1 MSFLQHLW
9 YSFLSLHPWGYV
21 STAAV
26 ALVVFIKR
34 KAIGAAMSE
43 AWKAVKEK
51 FFTWLSK
58 NLPNQ
63 RPTNEK
69 TYKGVFMGY
78 YQYSN
83 PPHEWFFTLV
93 ENGTEHKVPT
103 MRSNLLSGV
112 QQGTFTE
119 IDTQVLPGAKVEVI
133 RRVRVRPKTT

>member
-1 MSFLQHLW
+1 MS
-9 YSFLSLHPWGYV
+9 
-21 STAAV
+21 A
-26 ALVVFIKR
+26 
-34 KAIGAAMSE
+34 
-43 AWKAVKEK
+43 AWKAIKGR
-51 FFTWLSK
+51 FFSWFGK
-58 NLPNQ
+58 NLPSQ
-63 RPTNEK
+63 RPGNEK

-78 YQYSN
+78 FQYSN

-112 QQGTFTE
+112 GQGTFTE